1 MRGEV
6 EIWEGDKLLHRE
18 PNMLVDGAGE
28 LLADIMTVSP
38 SLSGI
43 ADHATSSILD
53 TSNYTIQAISF
64 GKDAS
69 AYTLNAHALNKYRNL
84 YGNSTFSSL
93 DDPGMTGGLGTV
105 SSTPEVQNPPGFED
119 TPSSVAHVVAYID
132 NTSTSNKSI
141 SYSFNVNDANFPDLT
156 LSAGQDQ
163 WFCRSTYVKL
173 GVPDYPVYRPAH
185 QYNYHRIHY
194 KMQVEGEGN
203 VFTSHALGSGLGRAR
218 SSTDPNFGDEN
229 ISFSSV
235 VIGFT
240 GDNRLNDTTLS
251 GGYSVANWDS
261 NGGIIPVGN
270 NWYRVWTSLLAP
282 VSGVS
287 AITCTTYPL
296 SHDGAEPI
304 GETSGGIYAFGEQ
317 FEIGRWPTELQFRTD
332 GVAANNWDFSGSV
345 LNSDHN
351 PGATTDKGTVRVIPP
366 YGTSSYVPT
375 NYISS
380 PPNPNSTR
388 VEDGDTDLFGS
399 SSVTSGFSMG
409 QNLNV
414 IPYRA
419 QYNQEPNKTFYAEEN
434 NVDYGS
440 EMKALF
446 DAGGGAPSGTFSIG
460 PQAYYLG
467 CFPEGSS
474 TGGSNF
480 ALVSS
485 LDNSAAYPINYA
497 ASSDPNFVSGIYNS
511 ILNEAS
517 SMDVSGFVGKVYD
530 PQNTVAPVANPN
542 LLAYTDD
549 PGSSPGVTFP
559 NDLDGTYWGADQ
571 TKVASY
577 SSVEFTN
584 PFGGPSSMLCSGLSS
599 WPDDGDGLSSASG
612 YGLCIATT
620 NTSRIPLFPAAS
632 STTYIASIFVKR
644 PTDGYETSS
653 CMLNLKD
660 NTDPVEAYIAVWE
673 FDGAVPSLKNGDTG
687 ITTHQEDYGNGWW
700 RLQVRLKGS
709 DVTKD
714 TVAGDRMNLYFY
726 GGDNTNLG
734 GGNYTPSSNWTGKTM
749 YAYAPQ
755 MEVYP
760 DAYDI
765 SATPYQAVAGVSPL
779 VSENQGQGGLHVS
792 GGIDATNAGTVEYS
806 ITVCSGDVGYSNLY
820 GGIYNMGLWTIDMD
834 KTLKAGNTP
843 PYSFGPLNNPR
854 KYKLF
859 STKHLTQ
866 NLGYIVDNGTAA
878 GAMNYSDLTIKW
890 RIHFL

>member
-93 DDPGMTGGLGTV
+93 DDPGMAGFGTV

-132 NTSTSNKSI
+132 DTSTENQSI
-141 SYSFNVNDANFPDLT
+141 AYSFNVNNANFPELT

-185 QYNYHRIHY
+185 QYNYHRVHY

-218 SSTDPNFGDEN
+218 SSTDPTFGDEN

-235 VIGFT
+235 IIGFT

-261 NGGIIPVGN
+261 NGGVIPVGN

-287 AITCTTYPL
+287 SITCTTYPL

-517 SMDVSGFVGKVYD
+517 SMDVSGFVNMIMSSV
-530 PQNTVAPVANPN
+530 PNTVI
-542 LLAYTDD
+542 DM
-549 PGSSPGVTFP
+549 SST
-559 NDLDGTYWGADQ
+559 A
-571 TKVASY
+571 
-577 SSVEFTN
+577 
-584 PFGGPSSMLCSGLSS
+584 SGLC
-599 WPDDGDGLSSASG
+599 LS
-612 YGLCIATT
+612 
-620 NTSRIPLFPAAS
+620 AAS
-632 STTYIASIFVKR
+632 TFA
-644 PTDGYETSS
+644 TDG
-653 CMLNLKD
+653 
-660 NTDPVEAYIAVWE
+660 I
-673 FDGAVPSLKNGDTG
+673 
-687 ITTHQEDYGNGWW
+687 
-700 RLQVRLKGS
+700 
-709 DVTKD
+709 
-714 TVAGDRMNLYFY
+714 
-726 GGDNTNLG
+726 
-734 GGNYTPSSNWTGKTM
+734 
-749 YAYAPQ
+749 
-755 MEVYP
+755 
-760 DAYDI
+760 
-765 SATPYQAVAGVSPL
+765 
-779 VSENQGQGGLHVS
+779 
-792 GGIDATNAGTVEYS
+792 VEYS
-806 ITVCSGDVGYSNLY
+806 MLLGSGDVGYSNLY